1 MAAVLAFS
9 AFFTLWAAVR
19 FSLPS
24 LMAAWRAAE
33 RASGRCARR
42 SLMTSREAPT
52 MARWD
57 LTARRRLDL
66 AASCGGCEHLMS
78 FECPVQ
84 SSSRGCVPQRYPF
97 SSCDG
102 TEQSMRSC
110 GGSCA
115 GGRETRTF
123 RTGSGRSC
131 CPSGRR
137 ACPVEIV
144 CQHECR
150 SSIVPSNPIWGLN
163 MRLQDSPR
171 SRHGQRFPSLSD
183 QSHSMQSSRS
193 HARLTI
199 RPSLPEAWPVSFRVL
214 LAGAFV

>member
-1 MAAVLAFS
+1 MHRNSNPTLNGKWAWACWRHPWRPACQRHYRYCQYSVRAGSVGPHQTYRPVDWPAALLAAVLAFS

-57 LTARRRLDL
+57 LTWRRRRDL
-66 AASCGGCEHLMS
+66 AASCGGCEHVMS
-78 FECPVQ
+78 FVDPVR

-97 SSCDG
+97 SSGDG

-137 ACPVEIV
+137 ACPVESV

-150 SSIVPSNPIWGLN
+150 S
-163 MRLQDSPR
+163 
-171 SRHGQRFPSLSD
+171 
-183 QSHSMQSSRS
+183 
-193 HARLTI
+193 
-199 RPSLPEAWPVSFRVL
+199 
-214 LAGAFV
+214 